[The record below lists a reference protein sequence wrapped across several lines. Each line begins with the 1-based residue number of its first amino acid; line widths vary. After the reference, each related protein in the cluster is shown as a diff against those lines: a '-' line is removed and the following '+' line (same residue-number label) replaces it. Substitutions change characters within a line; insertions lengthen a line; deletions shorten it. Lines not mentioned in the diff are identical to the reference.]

1 MSLKEK
7 FFFEEKYPILAG
19 WLKKHKGLYVGFKL
33 LYYGLPILMVLI
45 YVVYVIHRFRAYGKR
60 TLLRTVAVPG
70 AAFAFVSVFRKYYNK
85 ERPYERFEYE
95 PLIDRKKGGKSMP
108 SRHAFSAGIISATIA
123 ADYPI
128 VAPFLWILTGLIALT
143 RLLAGVHHFKDVIAG
158 IVLAV
163 VTHLALMLPV
173 SKK

>member
-7 FFFEEKYPILAG
+7 FFFEEKYPVMAQ
-19 WLKKHKGLYVGFKL
+19 WLKKHKGLYVCFKL

-45 YVVYVIHRFRAYGKR
+45 YLAYVVHRFRAYGKR
-60 TLLRTVAVPG
+60 TLIRTVAVPG
-70 AAFAFVSVFRKYYNK
+70 AAFMFVSLFRRFYNK
-85 ERPYERFEYE
+85 ERPYERFDYE
-95 PLIDRKKGGKSMP
+95 PLIGRKKGGRSMP

-143 RLLAGVHHFKDVIAG
+143 RLLAGVHHLKDIIAG
-158 IVLAV
+158 ILLAV
-163 VTHLALMLPV
+163 VTHIALAVPV
-173 SKK
+173 GKQ